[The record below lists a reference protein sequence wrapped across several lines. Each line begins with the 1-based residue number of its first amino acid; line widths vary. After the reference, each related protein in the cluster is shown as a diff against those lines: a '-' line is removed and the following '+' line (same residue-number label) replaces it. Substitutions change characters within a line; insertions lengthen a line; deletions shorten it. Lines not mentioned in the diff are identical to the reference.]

1 MIRKMQALV
10 VNNSININRT
20 KTDLVTVVD
29 LYRQSGWYK
38 MNALGLLEMHYAEKI
53 Y

>member
-10 VNNSININRT
+10 VKNSININRT
-20 KTDLVTVVD
+20 KTDLVTVID
-29 LYRQSGWYK
+29 LYPQSCWDK
-38 MNALGLLEMHYAEKI
+38 MNALGLLEMHYAGKI